1 MNELTT
7 LKEGT
12 RVCGSTQTQQSSFTP
27 ESPAPSKKPPSKRKR
42 KCSEK
47 PARKESFSATLHLD
61 SIPNDEP
68 LDPYWNEHCRGN
80 QSAWWLPHQT
90 VSPDQASHSSVT
102 SSNYQVDQSNFW
114 KKKIVPSSSMSERSL
129 HLSLP
134 TATPSMASAVIKG
147 TRKIRVFPKNEPY
160 LLELIRQH
168 RRAYN
173 LAVACFKE
181 SDARPELRKSE
192 EMKKTV
198 LRGIIREFVRDEVI
212 DRGGEFASA
221 GCDEA
226 VLNAFRTRYAVI
238 ERRKKGEAADF
249 AFRSI
254 KDVRQGFLIQKL
266 SPSFVLKNFD
276 VSEKLPKEAFKK
288 LTRIVHERGRWFIC
302 AQKHITTA
310 QNAETQGLRVVA
322 IDPGV
327 RSFATSYT
335 DDHCTTYGDGFYA
348 SKVFP
353 LLLEIDKLIGL
364 RARARNDQWK
374 KHYQKRIDRKVNRA
388 KDLINDLHK
397 RVAFDLVSQF
407 DVVLLPSFETQEMA
421 SKVERKIRT
430 KTVRSMLGL
439 AHYRFELHL
448 KWMCKKYGKRLVI
461 CNESYTSK
469 TRSWDGVIHSSLG
482 GAKMI
487 SDGNIRVDRDHNGAR
502 GIMLRA
508 LYGNLGHEQAVGAP

>member
-1 MNELTT
+1 
-7 LKEGT
+7 
-12 RVCGSTQTQQSSFTP
+12 
-27 ESPAPSKKPPSKRKR
+27 
-42 KCSEK
+42 
-47 PARKESFSATLHLD
+47 
-61 SIPNDEP
+61 
-68 LDPYWNEHCRGN
+68 
-80 QSAWWLPHQT
+80 
-90 VSPDQASHSSVT
+90 
-102 SSNYQVDQSNFW
+102 
-114 KKKIVPSSSMSERSL
+114 MSERSL
-129 HLSLP
+129 RLSLP
-134 TATPSMASAVIKG
+134 IATPSTASAVIKG
-147 TRKIRVFPKNEPY
+147 TRKIRVFPKNESY
-160 LLELIRQH
+160 LLELIRQQ

-173 LAVACFKE
+173 LAVACFRE
-181 SDARPELRKSE
+181 SDAHPELRKSE

-198 LRGIIREFVRDEVI
+198 LRGIIREFVRDEVV
-212 DRGGEFASA
+212 DRGGDFVSA

-226 VLNAFRTRYAVI
+226 VLNAFRTRDAVI
-238 ERRKKGEAADF
+238 GRRKKGEAANL

-276 VSEKLPKEAFKK
+276 VSESLPKEAFKK

-310 QNAETQGLRVVA
+310 RNTETQGLRVVA

-327 RSFATSYT
+327 RSFATAYT

-364 RARARNDQWK
+364 RARSRNDQWK
-374 KHYQKRIDRKVNRA
+374 RHYQKRIDQKVNRA
-388 KDLINDLHK
+388 KDLITDLHK

-407 DVVLLPSFETQEMA
+407 DVILLPSFDTKEMA
-421 SKVERKIRT
+421 SKVGRKIRT

-448 KWMCKKYGKRLVI
+448 KWMCKKHGKRLVL

-469 TRSWDGVIHSSLG
+469 TRSWDGVVHSNLG
-482 GAKMI
+482 GAKSI
-487 SDGNIRVDRDHNGAR
+487 SDGDMRVDRDHNGAR

-508 LYGNLGHEQAVGAP
+508 LYGNLGHEHAARTA